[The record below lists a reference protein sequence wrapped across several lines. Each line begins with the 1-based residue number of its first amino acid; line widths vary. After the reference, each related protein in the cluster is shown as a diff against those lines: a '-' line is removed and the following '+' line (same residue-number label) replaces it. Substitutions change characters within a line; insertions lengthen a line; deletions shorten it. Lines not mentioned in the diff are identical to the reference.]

1 MKPATGS
8 SSSREATKNWR
19 PSQLRAHAKLTEEVG
34 VCIGTSGPG
43 VIHLLNGL
51 YEAKLDHQPMV
62 ATAGQQ
68 VRVAVGSS
76 YMQEIDLLSLFTDV
90 AHEYVQYCMAL
101 EQAAH
106 LIDRTMPI
114 GKVTELVTCIIVP
127 DDVAESEYQK
137 PPPIIERL

>member
-19 PSQLRAHAKLTEEVG
+19 PSQLRAHAKLTDEVG

-51 YEAKLDHQPMV
+51 YEAKLDHQPMA

-68 VRVAVGSS
+68 VRAALGSS

-90 AHEYVQYCMAL
+90 AHEYVQYCMAP

-106 LIDRTMPI
+106 LIDRTMRI

>member
-1 MKPATGS
+1 MA
-8 SSSREATKNWR
+8 
-19 PSQLRAHAKLTEEVG
+19 
-34 VCIGTSGPG
+34 
-43 VIHLLNGL
+43 
-51 YEAKLDHQPMV
+51 

-68 VRVAVGSS
+68 VRVALGSS
-76 YMQEIDLLSLFTDV
+76 YMQEIDLLSLFKDV
-90 AHEYVQYCMAL
+90 AHEYVQYCMAP

-106 LIDRTMPI
+106 LIDRTMRI